1 MSDLP
6 SCIALL
12 LCVTGRVD
20 FHMCVCVCVCA
31 VQTLK
36 YSVFY
41 VYLCS
46 CMCVMCT

>member
-20 FHMCVCVCVCA
+20 FHMCVCVCA